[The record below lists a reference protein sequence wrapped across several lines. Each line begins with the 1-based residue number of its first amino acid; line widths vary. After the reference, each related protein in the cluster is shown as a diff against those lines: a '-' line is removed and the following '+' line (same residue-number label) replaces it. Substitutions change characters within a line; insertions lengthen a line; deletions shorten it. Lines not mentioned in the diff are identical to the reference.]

1 MNKKLAIMLALIGCV
16 TGKQSIAQGVSVNTT
31 GADPDPSAVLD
42 VSSTTQGMLVPRM
55 SSIQRGLIAN
65 PQTGLL
71 VYQID
76 APAGF
81 YFYNGSSWTSLNAYT
96 TVPLAN
102 GGTSADLSATGGVG
116 QYLKQSSAGAPIS
129 VGTIPFSDITGTD
142 LTGPII
148 STGNVT
154 SVASQT
160 GTGSTFVM
168 SASPDLTGVPT
179 APTAIAGTNTTQIA
193 TTAFVT
199 GALSAVGS
207 RWDQLTSPTGNMA
220 ITQPAANTSAFTFS
234 NATNDAMTMTSS
246 TTSTGKMLVVK
257 NTGTALTTGS
267 ALDVNTSGALTGFTG
282 NLANISMSGASAA
295 GNSGS
300 LLNISDAGAANT
312 TKLLTMSSSST
323 TNTNSL
329 LSMTSASAGAFANGG
344 VRFNFTGAH
353 TNSGLQVDDATQTGN
368 AVRINA
374 TALTTGSALNITS
387 TANTP
392 TGNSVSGV
400 SIAPTYNQAGTAA
413 ATDLKINRTETAVG
427 TGNQFL
433 IDAQV
438 GGTSKFS
445 VTNKGNVSGNNF
457 IEGYQTSATAST
469 VLTFTSP
476 RLLYLTGGATT
487 QTVQL
492 PGTSTIAGQKFI
504 IANNNVASAQS
515 ATVCASGGTTAPFQ
529 IAILPPGA
537 AAEFMCVSAGGT
549 TAASWL
555 ATEYGGS
562 LFRIQTLTSGTT
574 TYTPS
579 PGTIAIY
586 AILVGPGGG
595 GGGANCSAGYYS
607 CAGGGGAGAVCYKW
621 LTGLV
626 PGTAYTT
633 NIPTGGA
640 GANAGSNNGNAA
652 ASGTTLLVNGVTYTA
667 GSGQG
672 GLFSNNN
679 NIYQGFAVR
688 GGDGGTASNGDVNA
702 SGMNGYIGVG
712 STTNNTGYSGAGGS
726 TPFGAGANGVINNG
740 NAGVAATGYGGG
752 GSGGACTGST
762 NRAGGAGGPG
772 AIIIY
777 EYH

>member
-1 MNKKLAIMLALIGCV
+1 MKKLLLTFAVAASLMGISQDI
-16 TGKQSIAQGVSVNTT
+16 KAQGVSVNTS
-31 GADPDPSAVLD
+31 GADPDASAVLD
-42 VSSTTQGMLVPRM
+42 VSSTTQGMLIPRM
-55 SSIQRGLIAN
+55 TAAQRGLIAS
-65 PQTGLL
+65 PATGLL
-71 VYQID
+71 VYQTD

-81 YFYNGSSWTSLNAYT
+81 YFYNGVVWTSLNAYT

-102 GGTSADLSATGGVG
+102 GGTSADLSATGGAG
-116 QYLKQSSAGAPIS
+116 QYLKQSSAGAPIT
-129 VGTIPFSDITGTD
+129 VGTIPFSDITGKD
-142 LTGPII
+142 LTGPIT
-148 STGNVT
+148 SSGNVT

-168 SASPDLTGVPT
+168 SASPDLTGAPT
-179 APTAIAGTNTTQIA
+179 APTAVDGTNTTQIA
-193 TTAFVT
+193 TTAFVAN
-199 GALSAVGS
+199 ALSGVG
-207 RWDQLTSPTGNMA
+207 RWDQLANPTANMA
-220 ITQPAANTSAFTFS
+220 ITQPAANTSTFTFS
-234 NATNDAMTMTSS
+234 NASNDAMTMTSS
-246 TTSTGKMLVVK
+246 TTSTGKMLAVR

-267 ALDVNTSGALTGFTG
+267 ALDVSTSGALTGFTG
-282 NLANISMSGASAA
+282 NLANISMSGSSAA

-329 LSMTSASAGAFANGG
+329 FSLSSASTGAFANGS

-353 TNSGLQVDDATQTGN
+353 TGNGIQVDDVTQAGT
-368 AVRINA
+368 AVRVNA
-374 TALTTGSALNITS
+374 SALTTGNALNVTS
-387 TANTP
+387 TSTGTAGGAVVSITPTINTSSTAANT
-392 TGNSVSGV
+392 
-400 SIAPTYNQAGTAA
+400 
-413 ATDLKINRTETAVG
+413 DLRINRTETAVG

-492 PGTSTIAGQKFI
+492 PGASTIAGQKFI

-515 ATVCASGGTTAPFQ
+515 ATVCASGGTTAAFQ

-586 AILVGPGGG
+586 AILIGPGGG

-640 GANAGSNNGNAA
+640 GGTAGSNNGSAA